1 MKFTPIFTEK
11 SMNQS
16 KNGQYSFW
24 VLPEYNKNQIKAYL
38 ETAFDVKIAD
48 IKTTNYKKMV
58 GRSQRGTIKT
68 TSAKKKV
75 LVTLKSGKIELFDT
89 ETKSKGGKK

>member
-1 MKFTPIFTEK
+1 MKFIPIFTEK

-24 VLPEYNKNQIKAYL
+24 VLPEFNKNQIKNYL

-48 IKTTNYKKMV
+48 IKTINYKKMI
-58 GRSQRGTIKT
+58 GRSQRGIVKTI
-68 TSAKKKV
+68 SAKKKV

-89 ETKSKGGKK
+89 ETKEKGAKK